1 MMHHPNPTML
11 VKIHPTL
18 TFTTSSLNSS
28 HNLSLPQNV
37 NHASGVTTALTGD
50 NIFLL
55 ILTMFLICGCIVL
68 CFASCSKSF
77 QAWIMSCCGGRA
89 RRDNGFN
96 RSNNHNNRGNGFVEN
111 GIPLAVFGRP
121 PSPAQLPR
129 NRDLENG
136 LPQQPS
142 QPSQQ
147 SRSSWRGSICW
158 PFWQGVSAPDAESSR
173 AESQLVLE
181 GLVEVYGV
189 NNQNNNEC
197 LDRPLPLLPNA
208 SPSLRTATPVRSLQP
223 NVISIGPRTPPR
235 FPQFRS
241 ITPRSTPS
249 PSNSRHSQQSITASL
264 DGVDE

>member
-1 MMHHPNPTML
+1 ML

-96 RSNNHNNRGNGFVEN
+96 RSNNHNNRGNGF
-111 GIPLAVFGRP
+111 
-121 PSPAQLPR
+121 
-129 NRDLENG
+129 NG